1 MKLRVIFKQTIL
13 IVFTKKKLTA
23 EIISLDIAPIKKLQ
37 QNILKNF
44 NTYIVKAQNILFI
57 EIANFYMSAYS

>member
-57 EIANFYMSAYS
+57 EIANFYMSAHS